1 MGPIDALWHV
11 LNFLAPAAVTAAL
24 LAAWRAVLDKKSRN
38 SSAIRSS
45 FAIFFA
51 VGTAVL
57 AAGLILLG
65 HDGRML
71 TYAALV
77 LAQGSALALVWR
89 R

>member
-11 LNFLAPAAVTAAL
+11 LNFLAPAAVTAAV
-24 LAAWRAVLDKKSRN
+24 LAAWQAILDKKSRN

-51 VGTAVL
+51 VGAAVL
-57 AAGLILLG
+57 AAGLVLLG

>member
-11 LNFLAPAAVTAAL
+11 LNFLAPATVTAAL
-24 LAAWRAVLDKKSRN
+24 LAAWRAISDKKSRN
-38 SSAIRSS
+38 PSAIRSS
-45 FAIFFA
+45 FAIFFT
-51 VGTAVL
+51 VGAAVL
-57 AAGLILLG
+57 TAGLMMLG

-71 TYAALV
+71 SYAALV

>member
-11 LNFLAPAAVTAAL
+11 LNFLAPAAATAAL
-24 LAAWRAVLDKKSRN
+24 LAAWGAISDKKCRN
-38 SSAIRSS
+38 PSVIRSL
-45 FAIFFA
+45 FAILFV
-51 VGTAVL
+51 VGVAVL

-65 HDGRML
+65 HDGRMP

-77 LAQGSALALVWR
+77 LAQTSALALVWR

>member
-1 MGPIDALWHV
+1 MGPIDILWHV

-24 LAAWRAVLDKKSRN
+24 LAAWRVILDKKSRN
-38 SSAIRSS
+38 STAIWLS
-45 FAIFFA
+45 FAIFFL

-57 AAGLILLG
+57 AAGLVLLG

-77 LAQGSALALVWR
+77 LAQGSTLALVWR
-89 R
+89 H

>member
-38 SSAIRSS
+38 PSAIRSS

-77 LAQGSALALVWR
+77 LAQGSALALGWR

>member
-1 MGPIDALWHV
+1 MGPIDALWHA

-38 SSAIRSS
+38 PNAIRSS

-57 AAGLILLG
+57 VAGLVLLG

>member
-11 LNFLAPAAVTAAL
+11 LNFLAPAAATAAL
-24 LAAWRAVLDKKSRN
+24 LVAWAAVLDKKSRN
-38 SSAIRSS
+38 PIAIRSS

-57 AAGLILLG
+57 AAGLVLLG

-89 R
+89 C

>member
-11 LNFLAPAAVTAAL
+11 LNFSAPAAVTAAL
-24 LAAWRAVLDKKSRN
+24 LAVWSLVSAKKSRN
-38 SSAIRSS
+38 PSAIWSL
-45 FAIFFA
+45 FAIFFL
-51 VGTAVL
+51 VGMAVL
-57 AAGLILLG
+57 ATGLILLG

-77 LAQGSALALVWR
+77 LVQGGTLALVGR

>member
-11 LNFLAPAAVTAAL
+11 LNFLRRRPSRRRC
-24 LAAWRAVLDKKSRN
+24 WRSGGRFWTKIPKPRRRPV
-38 SSAIRSS
+38 IVCY
-45 FAIFFA
+45 FFA